1 MNESTSYSSYC
12 PNGGSYINFHLET
25 SKGVQIHIV
34 KFTPANNPS
43 LPPVVLL
50 PGMASVIENFKDT
63 IIALSE
69 NHVVYFLETREKG
82 SSIILGK
89 AGFSIP
95 EIASDLPK
103 AIELLG
109 LKTGGYILAGYSLG
123 ASVIAAAFQ
132 NLLAKPMA
140 VVLIEPSASFKW
152 PWWLPPL
159 ARVAV
164 PIYRMIKPFLKWY
177 MKTFKINKEE
187 DYEMFIINSRIL
199 DQADP
204 KKLAATVLSVRHF
217 EAWNYL
223 QHIDSH
229 CLVIGVSQD
238 RFHSHDEAANI
249 AARVNGCSYVDL
261 LNNKRSHSAEV
272 AKIVDEFTIKLGSEQ
287 VNKDEVLY
295 SGN

>member
-1 MNESTSYSSYC
+1 MIESTNYISYC
-12 PNGGSYINFHLET
+12 PKGGSFTNFHLET
-25 SKGVQIHIV
+25 NKGIQIHIV
-34 KFTPANNPS
+34 KFIPANKAS
-43 LPPVVLL
+43 FLPVVLL
-50 PGMASVIENFKDT
+50 PGLASVIENFKDA
-63 IIALSE
+63 IIALAE
-69 NHVVYFLETREKG
+69 KHVVYFLETREKG
-82 SSIILGK
+82 SSIITGK
-89 AGFSIP
+89 AGFTIP
-95 EIASDLPK
+95 EIASDLPN

-109 LKTGGYILAGYSLG
+109 LKTGDYILIGYSLG

-164 PIYRMIKPFLKWY
+164 PIYGLIKPFLKWY

-187 DYEMFIINSRIL
+187 DYEMYVINSRII

-217 EAWNYL
+217 EAWDYL
-223 QHIDSH
+223 EHINSP
-229 CLVIGVSQD
+229 CLVIGVSHD
-238 RFHSHDEAANI
+238 KFHSHDEASKI
-249 AARVNGCSYVDL
+249 AERVPGCSYVDL

-272 AKIVDEFTIKLGSEQ
+272 ASLIDGFVEDIKAGLKT
-287 VNKDEVLY
+287 NR
-295 SGN
+295 

>member
-1 MNESTSYSSYC
+1 MIERPNYSIYC
-12 PNGGSYINFHLET
+12 PKGGSFTNFHLET
-25 SKGVQIHIV
+25 NKGVQIHIV
-34 KFTPANNPS
+34 KLIPAS
-43 LPPVVLL
+43 ETSFPPVVLL

-63 IIALSE
+63 IIALAE

-82 SSIILGK
+82 SSIITGK

-95 EIASDLPK
+95 EIASDLPA

-109 LKTGGYILAGYSLG
+109 LKSGEYILAGYSLG
-123 ASVIAAAFQ
+123 ASVIAAAYQ

-164 PIYRMIKPFLKWY
+164 PIYGLIKPFLKWY
-177 MKTFKINKEE
+177 MRTFKINKEE
-187 DYEMFIINSRIL
+187 DYEMYVINSRII
-199 DQADP
+199 DMADP

-217 EAWNYL
+217 EAWSYL
-223 QHIDSH
+223 EHIDSP
-229 CLVIGVSQD
+229 CLVVGVSHD
-238 RFHSHDEAANI
+238 RFHSHDEASNI
-249 AARVNGCSYVDL
+249 ADRVKGCSYVDL
-261 LNNKRSHSAEV
+261 QNNKRSHSAEV

-287 VNKDEVLY
+287 INKDEVL
-295 SGN
+295 